1 MGSTLTANPVE
12 ALSAYAELSVAQFA
26 PPQPSP
32 ESEILRALRQ
42 VKALEDLSDSDFQ
55 WLAEHGTERK
65 IKDGVLAFRAGQ
77 PVHHMTILLRGE
89 IHVRRS
95 GGPVM
100 FFIGR
105 SAHLTG
111 KLPFSRMKTFGG
123 DGYAV
128 GDLWTLDLPETM
140 FAEMLAAIPALGQL
154 CVSTLLDRVREVTR
168 MEQQA
173 EKLNALGKLAAN
185 LSHELNNPASAA
197 RSAAN
202 SLWTELRNY
211 GDQKLQLGS
220 LCFDPETK
228 RAYGEWVI
236 SMRHLIGH
244 DGRPLRADAM
254 DVTAREEEFLRWL
267 ADHGIA
273 EGWRIAPV
281 LAETQVEKEHLNTL
295 AEIVQGEALTIS
307 LGSFASALHAER
319 MTDAIIDSTRR
330 IFDLIT
336 AIKDY
341 SYMDQTPIQEIDLR
355 EALDNTLTMLNS
367 RLSSIDVRREYGA
380 DVPRISAYGG
390 ELNQV
395 WTALIE
401 NALDAMALI
410 DASGVPPALTLR
422 TSLSGSTVLIEVC
435 DNGPGIAPEIRSRIF
450 EPFFTTKAVGA
461 GLGLGLDTAN
471 RLVTKHKGQLSVE
484 ASKPGQTCIQVRLPI
499 EQTGAY

>member
-1 MGSTLTANPVE
+1 MGSAGVMTFGEQARAVHDSPDRFLPAE
-12 ALSAYAELSVAQFA
+12 RSSADCLFQ
-26 PPQPSP
+26 
-32 ESEILRALRQ
+32 ALRR
-42 VKALEDLSDSDFQ
+42 VKALETLSDDDLL
-55 WLAEHGTERK
+55 WMANHGTEHVVH
-65 IKDGVLAFRAGQ
+65 DGTLLFHGGQ
-77 PVHHMTILLRGE
+77 PAEQMTIVLSGE

-95 GGPVM
+95 SGPVM
-100 FFIGR
+100 YFVGR

-128 GDLWTLDLPETM
+128 GEVWTLDFQERLFPDL
-140 FAEMLAAIPALGQL
+140 LAAVPQLAQL

-168 MEQQA
+168 LEQQA

-202 SLWTELRNY
+202 NLWTELRHY
-211 GDQKLQLGS
+211 GDQKFQLGALGFS
-220 LCFDPETK
+220 EETK
-228 RAYGEWVI
+228 AAYTAWVETLQ
-236 SMRHLIGH
+236 SLVN
-244 DGRPLRADAM
+244 DSGRPLRASAG
-254 DVTAREEEFLRWL
+254 DVAAREESILRWL
-267 ADHGIA
+267 DAHRVA

-281 LAETQVEKEHLNTL
+281 LAETRIETVHLDGL
-295 AEIVQGEALTIS
+295 AAIIDDEALAVS
-307 LGSFASALHAER
+307 LGAFASALHAER
-319 MTDAIIDSTRR
+319 MTDAVIDSTRR

-355 EALDNTLTMLNS
+355 EALDNTLVMFQS
-367 RLSSIDVRREYGA
+367 RLAQVTVVREYA
-380 DVPRISAYGG
+380 NDLPRISAYGL

-395 WTALIE
+395 WTALVE
-401 NALDAMALI
+401 NALDSMESCS
-410 DASGVPPALTLR
+410 DGGQCVLTLK
-422 TSLSGSTVLIEVC
+422 LCCSGSTVLVEVC
-435 DNGPGIAPEIRSRIF
+435 DNGPGIPDTIASRIF

-471 RLVTKHKGQLSVE
+471 RLVTKHRGQLRVE
-484 ASKPGQTCIQVRLPI
+484 SSHPGQTCLQVRLPV

>member
-1 MGSTLTANPVE
+1 MGLTLTPNPVHE
-12 ALSAYAELSVAQFA
+12 AMT
-26 PPQPSP
+26 
-32 ESEILRALRQ
+32 ESESPQTRFVPSHPSSQADILAALRQ
-42 VKALEDLSDSDFQ
+42 VKALESLAHGDLA

-65 IKDGVLAFRAGQ
+65 IEDGVLAFRGGQ
-77 PVHHMTILLRGE
+77 PVSHMTILLRGE

-100 FFIGR
+100 YFIGR

-128 GDLWTLDLPETM
+128 GDLWALDVEETLFP
-140 FAEMLAAIPALGQL
+140 AMLAAIPKLGQL

-202 SLWTELRNY
+202 NLWTELRNY
-211 GDQKLQLGS
+211 GDQKFQLGS
-220 LCFDPETK
+220 LCFDPETR
-228 RAYGEWVI
+228 RAYGEWVN

-254 DVTAREEEFLRWL
+254 DVAAREEQFLRWL
-267 ADHGIA
+267 ATQGIA
-273 EGWRIAPV
+273 DGWRIAPV
-281 LAETQVEKEHLNTL
+281 LAETQVEQSHLDEL
-295 AEIVQGEALTIS
+295 AQIVQGEALTIS

-319 MTDAIIDSTRR
+319 MTDAIMDSTRR

-341 SYMDQTPIQEIDLR
+341 SYMDQTPIQEIDVR
-355 EALDNTLTMLNS
+355 EALDTTLAVLNS
-367 RLSSIDVRREYGA
+367 RLSVVNVRREYAA
-380 DVPRISAYGG
+380 DLPRVAAYGG

-401 NALDAMALI
+401 NALDAMASR
-410 DASGVPPALTLR
+410 DDSTTPVLTLR

-450 EPFFTTKAVGA
+450 EPFFTTKAVGE

-484 ASKPGQTCIQVRLPI
+484 SSTPGETCIQVRLPV
-499 EQTGAY
+499 EQAGAY

>member
-1 MGSTLTANPVE
+1 MGLSVVPNPVDVSTD
-12 ALSAYAELSVAQFA
+12 SAMGLAQFV
-26 PPQPSP
+26 PGQPS
-32 ESEILRALRQ
+32 SKAEIVAALRQ
-42 VKALEDLSDSDFQ
+42 VKALEELAESDLI

-65 IKDGVLAFRAGQ
+65 IDDGVLAFRAGQ
-77 PVHHMTILLRGE
+77 PAQYMTILLRGE

-100 FFIGR
+100 YFIGR

-128 GDLWTLDLPETM
+128 GDLWTLDVEESM
-140 FAEMLAAIPALGQL
+140 FSAMLTAIPLLGRL

-202 SLWTELRNY
+202 NLWTELRNY
-211 GDQKLQLGS
+211 GDQKFKLGS
-220 LCFDPETK
+220 LCLSAEMK
-228 RAYGEWVI
+228 QAYGEWIESV
-236 SMRHLIGH
+236 RHLLQEN
-244 DGRPLRADAM
+244 GRPLRADPMDIAQREDAM
-254 DVTAREEEFLRWL
+254 LRWL
-267 ADHGIA
+267 QAHGVKDGWRVAPVIA
-273 EGWRIAPV
+273 ETRIEMEQLDR
-281 LAETQVEKEHLNTL
+281 LADILQ
-295 AEIVQGEALTIS
+295 ADALTTALS
-307 LGSFASALHAER
+307 SFASALHAER
-319 MTDAIIDSTRR
+319 MTDAVIDSTRR

-355 EALDNTLTMLNS
+355 EALDNSLAMMNS
-367 RLSSIDVRREYGA
+367 RLGSIAVRREYGP
-380 DVPRISAYGG
+380 DVPRIAAYGG

-401 NALDAMALI
+401 NAVDSMQMC
-410 DASGVPPALTLR
+410 DSSVMPVLTLR

-435 DNGPGIAPEIRSRIF
+435 DNGPGIPDDIRSRIF

-471 RLVTKHKGQLSVE
+471 RLVTKHKGQLSVN
-484 ASKPGQTCIQVRLPI
+484 SSRPGQTCIQVRLPV